1 MPQNIIDDFFF
12 NYIKKPTLKQ
22 DITINS
28 YDEYIKNNNMF
39 SLYFYSICIPSSNK
53 SAYGGVIYKTDNIG
67 PQYIEFDSYYKYMEK
82 STNIEAGYEGLL
94 SGLAKVLSLN
104 IKNLKIFGDS
114 TIIPQKNK
122 KKYNGLAILLNQF
135 NHIEFNHV
143 NEKKNIRAREL
154 ANEALNCQSSK

>member
-1 MPQNIIDDFFF
+1 MPQNIIDDFFL
-12 NYIKKPTLKQ
+12 NYIKKPILKQ
-22 DITINS
+22 EGVINS
-28 YDEYIKNNNMF
+28 HDEYIKNYNMF
-39 SLYFYSICIPSSNK
+39 SLYFYSIHIPSSNK

-143 NEKKNIRAREL
+143 NKKKNIRAREL

>member
-1 MPQNIIDDFFF
+1 MPQNIIDDFFLH
-12 NYIKKPTLKQ
+12 YIKKPILKK

-39 SLYFYSICIPSSNK
+39 SLYFYSIRIPSSNK
-53 SAYGGVIYKTDNIG
+53 SAYGGVIYKTDNIS
-67 PQYIEFDSYYKYMEK
+67 PQHIEFDSYYKYMEK

-94 SGLAKVLSLN
+94 SGLEKVLSLN

-122 KKYNGLAILLNQF
+122 KKYDGLAILLNQF